1 MKYNSFANHNGNQL
15 TFSDNTF
22 RMIQSFMY
30 EHAGINLSDA
40 KKMMVASRLR
50 KRVIDCGF
58 EDYKQ
63 YFEYAINGE
72 GLTNGE
78 FQHCVDRL
86 TTNETYFYRE
96 PQHYNFLVKTIIP
109 EHIKKTKGSF
119 KLWCAASST
128 GEEPYNLAML
138 LDNSNLIRN
147 EWSIWATDI
156 SHRVL
161 ESAKAAI
168 YPLSRVDK
176 LPDSL
181 HKKYLMRGKNKQI
194 QNVRVVP
201 ELRSKVKFD
210 KFNLISSTLPSD
222 KFDVIFCRNVLI
234 YFDEVTKKNV
244 IKRLLQCLNRGGYL
258 ITGHSES
265 IHMLCPELKPEATSV
280 YRKKSDIGVNK

>member
-1 MKYNSFANHNGNQL
+1 MKYNAFTSQNGNQL
-15 TFSDNTF
+15 KFSDNTF

-30 EHAGINLSDA
+30 EHAGINLTDA

-72 GLTNGE
+72 GLKNGE

-96 PQHYNFLVKTIIP
+96 PQHYHYLEKTIIP
-109 EHIKKTKGSF
+109 EYANKGSAPF
-119 KLWCAASST
+119 RIWCAAAST

-138 LDNSNLIRN
+138 LDNSNQIRN
-147 EWSIWATDI
+147 GWSVWATDI

-181 HKKYLMRGKNKQI
+181 HKKYLMRGKNRQI

-201 ELRSKVKFD
+201 ELRNKVKFET
-210 KFNLISSTLPSD
+210 FNLISSALPQE

-234 YFDEVTKKNV
+234 YFDEPTKKNV
-244 IKRLLQCLNRGGYL
+244 IRRLLQCLNRGGYL

-265 IHMLCPELKPEATSV
+265 IHMICPELKSEATSV
-280 YRKKSDIGVNK
+280 YRKKSDIGVTT